1 MTRRLLIC
9 VGIFVLGA
17 TFAQA
22 AAAEQSAGTKSVK
35 TDDKDKDK
43 DKAKDNGAVSVPDGD
58 LSSALLLGLGV
69 GSVLWAASRAGVRQR
84 T

>member
-9 VGIFVLGA
+9 MGIFVLGA

-43 DKAKDNGAVSVPDGD
+43 DKDKGAVSVPDGD

-69 GSVLWAASRAGVRQR
+69 GSVLWAASRTGVRQR

>member
-9 VGIFVLGA
+9 MGIFVLGA

-22 AAAEQSAGTKSVK
+22 AAGEQSAGTKSVK

-43 DKAKDNGAVSVPDGD
+43 DKGAVSVPDGD

-69 GSVLWAASRAGVRQR
+69 GSVLWAASRTGVRQR